1 MVDTMSSSM
10 LRIPYAMVL
19 LVEKGETAPDIPHLS
34 IPTAVV
40 SYMLMDS
47 LNVKH
52 FVQLQVTL
60 EKNLSAQSFFHI
72 FCLEE
77 SNVRQLKAFVKDGQV
92 KTNKEMCGRKI
103 VRMAYNHEPGVFE
116 LDKDMKV
123 VEIWIQSK
131 VLNSFFSSQN
141 LTPVWENANY
151 TWGWFDDETGRW
163 TGAVGLVSL

>member
-1 MVDTMSSSM
+1 M
-10 LRIPYAMVL
+10 
-19 LVEKGETAPDIPHLS
+19 
-34 IPTAVV
+34 
-40 SYMLMDS
+40 
-47 LNVKH
+47 
-52 FVQLQVTL
+52 
-60 EKNLSAQSFFHI
+60 
-72 FCLEE
+72 
-77 SNVRQLKAFVKDGQV
+77 KAFVKDGQV

-151 TWGWFDDETGRW
+151 TWGWFDEETGRW

>member
-1 MVDTMSSSM
+1 M
-10 LRIPYAMVL
+10 
-19 LVEKGETAPDIPHLS
+19 
-34 IPTAVV
+34 
-40 SYMLMDS
+40 
-47 LNVKH
+47 
-52 FVQLQVTL
+52 TL